1 MNKQNKNIESIY
13 PLSPM
18 QQGMLYHTLYA
29 PESGVYVEQ
38 LSCTLTGKLK
48 IAEFEQ
54 AWQQVVERHPVLRTL
69 FVWEHG
75 KQPLQVVCKS
85 VDLPWI
91 THDWQDFSAIEQ
103 QERLQTLLETE
114 CKTGFA
120 LDKAPLMRCTLIKL
134 QEDTYTFIWSHHHL
148 LMDGW
153 CLSIILKEVFAF
165 YEAGIQGNKLQLDLP
180 RPYKDYI
187 LWQQQQDASVAE
199 LFWREKLQGFNA
211 PTPLLTDKNSHQNQS
226 QHHQNLQL
234 SLSLTAN
241 LKSLAVANHLT
252 LNTILQG
259 AWALMLSR
267 YSGEQDVVF
276 GTTVSGRPTALSGVE
291 SMVGLFIN
299 TLPVRVQISGES
311 ELLLWLKQLQLQQVE
326 QEEYS
331 YTPLVDIQGW
341 SEVPREMPLFESLIV
356 FENYPLDASLKA
368 QNGSI
373 EVSNVCN
380 FEQTNYPLTLVAEP
394 GEKLSVRI
402 SYDTSR
408 FADDTIKRMLGHLQV
423 LLEVITENPGQ
434 KLDNLPLLT
443 PAERHQ
449 LLVEWNNTKTEYPQ
463 DRCLHELFESQV
475 EKTPDA
481 VAVVFRKQQL
491 TYRELNNRANQLAYH
506 LQTLGVA
513 PEVLVGICVNRSLEM
528 MVGLLGILKA
538 GGAYIPL
545 DPTYP
550 PERLAYM
557 LADSQLPILLT
568 QKQLLEKLPEHQA
581 QIICLDEDWQNFAN
595 YPHNNLNSKVKS
607 DNLAYIIYTSG
618 STGKPKGTM
627 IIHSGMVNYLS
638 WCTKTYNV
646 ADGEGS
652 TVNSSIGFDATITS
666 LFSPLLVGRKV
677 VLLPE
682 EDEIEELRKALCSGT
697 KFSLVKITPAHL
709 EILSHLLANEQ
720 VNIQTQAFI
729 IGGEAL
735 SEKVTSFWRQKVPST
750 KLINEYGPTET
761 VVGCCIYEVEKESY
775 PGGNI
780 PIGRPIANTE
790 LYILDRH
797 LQPVPIGVV
806 GELYIGGAGVARGYL
821 NRPELTSERFIDNP
835 LNQSKLYKT
844 GDLARYLLDGNIEYV
859 GRIDHQV
866 KIRGF
871 RIELGEIEALIAQHP
886 NVASTTVIARED
898 KPGDKKLVAYIVPE
912 KSQVFSSNKLHQFLQ
927 EKVPHYLI
935 PSAFVQLDILPLTPN
950 GKVDR
955 KALPA
960 PNNSEIYASHD
971 FVAPRNEIELQ
982 LTQIWEDILNLRPI
996 GVKDNFF
1003 NLGGHSLLVVRLMA
1017 QIQQHFDINLPLA
1030 TILQNPTIAQIAD
1043 TLQQQTDTLSNSALV
1058 AINQN
1063 GSNRPFFC
1071 VPGVG
1076 GNGLYFYN
1084 LARYL
1089 GSEQPF
1095 YTFQAQGLD
1104 GKSTPYTKI
1113 EDMATHYIKAMQTVQ
1128 PQGPYILGGY
1138 SFGSNIAFEMTQQ
1151 LQNQGHEVA
1160 LLAVIDNF
1168 APIDRNKPKDF
1179 YLDEKTRLKHIVRV
1193 MERLSGKNVKVDYE
1207 AWQKLNSEEQLN
1219 YLQEQ
1224 FSETTTDQL
1233 RGLIQ
1238 VFDANVQA
1246 GINYL
1251 AKDIYTHHITLFQT
1265 SGDDAEDTFIPSDAA
1280 WGWHEFASKPVEI
1293 YTVPGNH
1300 HTMLSEPHVQVLA
1313 QKLKAC
1319 INQIQLVGVA

>member
-18 QQGMLYHTLYA
+18 QQGMLFHTLYA

-38 LSCTLTGKLK
+38 LSCTLKGNLQIT
-48 IAEFEQ
+48 AFER
-54 AWQQVVERHPVLRTL
+54 AWQQVVDRHSILRTL

-85 VDLPWI
+85 VNLPWI
-91 THDWQDFSAIEQ
+91 IHDWQKLSAIEQ
-103 QERLQTLLETE
+103 QEGLQALLERE
-114 CKTGFA
+114 RKTGFA
-120 LDKAPLMRCTLIKL
+120 LDQAPLMRCTLIKL
-134 QEDTYTFIWSHHHL
+134 QEDTYEFIWSHHHL

-165 YEAGIQGNKLQLDLP
+165 YDAGIQGKNLHLSLP

-187 LWQQQQDASVAE
+187 LWQQQQDYSQAE
-199 LFWREKLQGFNA
+199 MFWQQRLQGFHA
-211 PTPLLTDKNSHQNQS
+211 PTPLLGDKNSHPQHIQNH
-226 QHHQNLQL
+226 QHLQL
-234 SLSLTAN
+234 SPSLTAS
-241 LKSLAVANHLT
+241 LKSLAVTNRLT

-259 AWALMLSR
+259 AWGLMLSR

-276 GTTVSGRPTALSGVE
+276 GTTVSGRPTALSGVV

-299 TLPVRVQISGES
+299 TLPVRVKISEVT
-311 ELLLWLKQLQLQQVE
+311 ELLPWLKGLQLQQVE

-331 YTPLVDIQGW
+331 YSPLVDIQGW
-341 SEVPREMPLFESLIV
+341 SEVSREMPLFESLVV

-368 QNGSI
+368 QSSSI
-373 EVSNVCN
+373 QVSNIRN
-380 FEQTNYPLTLVAEP
+380 FEQTNYPLILVAEP
-394 GEKLSVRI
+394 GEQLSIRI
-402 SYDTSR
+402 SYDTSQ
-408 FADDTIKRMLGHLQV
+408 FADDSIKRMLGHLQV
-423 LLEVITENPGQ
+423 LLKSIAENPHQ
-434 KLDNLPLLT
+434 KLENLPLLT

-449 LLVEWNNTKTEYPQ
+449 LLVEWNNTQTEYPQ
-463 DRCLHELFESQV
+463 DKCLHELFEAQV

-481 VAVVFRKQQL
+481 VAVVFRDQQL
-491 TYRELNNRANQLAYH
+491 TYRELNNRANQLAHH

-568 QKQLLEKLPEHQA
+568 QKQLLDKLPQHQA
-581 QIICLDEDWQNFAN
+581 QTICLDDNEENFVN
-595 YPHNNLNSKVKS
+595 YPQDNPNSAVKP

-627 IIHSGMVNYLS
+627 IVHRGIVNYLS
-638 WCTKTYNV
+638 WCIKAYNV
-646 ADGEGS
+646 AVGEGS
-652 TVNSSIGFDATITS
+652 TVNSSIGFDSTITS
-666 LFSPLLVGRKV
+666 LFSPLIVGCKV

-682 EDEIEELRKALCSGT
+682 ENEIEELKKALCSGT
-697 KFSLVKITPAHL
+697 RFSLVKITPAHL
-709 EILSHLLANEQ
+709 YILNHLLANEQ
-720 VNIQTQAFI
+720 VNIQVQAFI

-735 SEKVTSFWRQKVPST
+735 SEKVTSFWLQKAPST

-761 VVGCCIYEVEKESY
+761 VVGCCTYEVEKQSF

-790 LYILDRH
+790 LYILDNH
-797 LQPVPIGVV
+797 LQPVPIGVI

-821 NRPELTSERFIDNP
+821 NRPELTSERFINSP
-835 LNQSKLYKT
+835 FNKSILYKT
-844 GDLARYLLDGNIEYV
+844 GDLARYLPDGNIEYL

-871 RIELGEIEALIAQHP
+871 RVELGEIESLIAQYP
-886 NVASTTVIARED
+886 NVVSTTVIARED

-912 KSQVFSSNKLHQFLQ
+912 KLQDFADKKLYQFLQ
-927 EKVPHYLI
+927 EKLPHYMV
-935 PSAFVQLDILPLTPN
+935 PSAFVQLDILPLTAN

-960 PNNSEIYASHD
+960 PNSSEIYVSYE
-971 FVAPRNEIELQ
+971 FVAPRNDIELQ
-982 LTQIWEDILNLRPI
+982 LAQIWEDILNIRPI
-996 GVKDNFF
+996 GIKDNFF
-1003 NLGGHSLLVVRLMA
+1003 NLGGHSLLIVRLMA
-1017 QIQQHFDINLPLA
+1017 QIQQHFGINLPLA
-1030 TILQNPTIAQIAD
+1030 TILQNPTVDQIAN
-1043 TLQQQTDTLSNSALV
+1043 TLSQHTNSLANSALV
-1058 AINQN
+1058 AINSN
-1063 GSNRPFFC
+1063 GSNIPLFC

-1084 LARYL
+1084 LAHHL
-1089 GSEQPF
+1089 GAEQPF

-1104 GKSTPYTKI
+1104 GKSKPHTSI
-1113 EDMATHYIKAMQTVQ
+1113 EDIAAQYVQTMQTVQ

-1151 LQNQGHEVA
+1151 LKKQGHEVA
-1160 LLAVIDNF
+1160 LLAVLDNF
-1168 APIDRNKPKDF
+1168 APINSNKPKDF
-1179 YLDEKTRLKHIVRV
+1179 HLDEATRLKHIVRV
-1193 MERLSGKNVKVDYE
+1193 VERLSGKKLEVDYE
-1207 AWQKLNSEEQLN
+1207 VWQKLNLEGQLN

-1224 FSETTTDQL
+1224 FSEITTDQL
-1233 RGLIQ
+1233 RALIQ

-1251 AKDIYTHHITLFQT
+1251 PQAIYPIPIVLFKA
-1265 SGDDAEDTFIPSDAA
+1265 SEDDAEDTFIPADAA
-1280 WGWHEFASKPVEI
+1280 WGWNKLSSTRVEI
-1293 YTVPGNH
+1293 QTVPGNH
-1300 HTMLSEPHVQVLA
+1300 HSMLSKPHVQVLA

-1319 INQIQLVGVA
+1319 INQVQTVGVE

>member
-1 MNKQNKNIESIY
+1 MNKNIESIY

-18 QQGMLYHTLYA
+18 QQGMLFHTLYA
-29 PESGVYVEQ
+29 PSSGVYVEQ
-38 LSCTLTGKLK
+38 LSCTLTGKLE
-48 IAEFEQ
+48 IAAFER

-85 VDLPWI
+85 VSLPWI
-91 THDWQDFSAIEQ
+91 IHDWQEFSAIEQ
-103 QERLQTLLETE
+103 QERLQTLLQMERE
-114 CKTGFA
+114 QGFE
-120 LDKAPLMRCTLIKL
+120 LNKAPLMRCTLIKL
-134 QEDTYTFIWSHHHL
+134 QEDTYEFIWSHHHL

-165 YEAGIQGNKLQLDLP
+165 YEAGIQVKNLHLPLP

-187 LWQQQQDASVAE
+187 LWQQQQDSSQAE
-199 LFWREKLQGFNA
+199 LFWREKLQGFTA
-211 PTPLLTDKNSHQNQS
+211 PTPLLTDTNSHHNHT
-226 QHHQNLQL
+226 QHNRHLQL
-234 SLSLTAN
+234 SHSLTVS
-241 LKSLAVANHLT
+241 LKSLAGEHRLT
-252 LNTILQG
+252 LNTIVQG
-259 AWALMLSR
+259 AWAIMLSR

-276 GTTVSGRPTALSGVE
+276 GTTVSGRPTTLSGVE

-299 TLPVRVQISGES
+299 SLPVRVKVPGEG
-311 ELLLWLKQLQLQQVE
+311 ELLPWLKRLQLQQVE

-341 SEVPREMPLFESLIV
+341 SAVPREMSLFESLVV

-368 QNGSI
+368 QSGSI
-373 EVSNVCN
+373 QVSNIRN
-380 FEQTNYPLTLVAEP
+380 FEQTNYPLTFVAEP
-394 GEKLSVRI
+394 GEQLSLRI

-408 FADDTIKRMLGHLQV
+408 FEVDTIERMLGHIQT
-423 LLEVITENPGQ
+423 LLEAIAKNPFQ
-434 KLDNLPLLT
+434 KLSQFPLLT
-443 PAERHQ
+443 NAERHQ
-449 LLVEWNNTKTEYPQ
+449 LLVKWNDTYSEYPK
-463 DRCLHELFESQV
+463 DKCIHELFEEQV

-481 VAVVFRKQQL
+481 VAVVFENQKL
-491 TYRELNNRANQLAYH
+491 TYQELNNRANQLAHH
-506 LQTLGVA
+506 LQTLGVG
-513 PEVLVGICVNRSLEM
+513 PEVLVGICINRSVEM

-538 GGAYIPL
+538 GGAYVPL

-550 PERLAYM
+550 QERLAYM
-557 LADSQLPILLT
+557 LEDSQLPILLT
-568 QKQLLEKLPEHQA
+568 QQQLLEKLPEHQA
-581 QIICLDEDWQNFAN
+581 QTICLDTDWQSLTDYTQQN
-595 YPHNNLNSKVKS
+595 PCSKAKP

-627 IIHSGMVNYLS
+627 IVHSGMVNYLS

-682 EDEIEELRKALCSGT
+682 EEEIEALKAALCSGT

-709 EILSHLLANEQ
+709 EILSHLLADEQ
-720 VNIQTQAFI
+720 VKIQTQAFI

-735 SEKVTSFWRQKVPST
+735 SEKVTSFWQQYAPHTR
-750 KLINEYGPTET
+750 LINEYGPTET
-761 VVGCCIYEVEKESY
+761 VVGCCIYEVGQQSF

-790 LYILDRH
+790 LYILDNH
-797 LQPVPIGVV
+797 LQPVPVGVV

-821 NRPELTSERFIDNP
+821 NRPELTSERFISNP
-835 LNQSKLYKT
+835 FTNSKLYKT
-844 GDLARYLLDGNIEYV
+844 GDLARYLSDGNIEYL

-866 KIRGF
+866 KVRGF

-898 KPGDKKLVAYIVPE
+898 QPGHKSLVAYVVPRQ
-912 KSQVFSSNKLHQFLQ
+912 KKVVNGHQLHQFLQ
-927 EKVPHYLI
+927 ERLPDYMI
-935 PSAFVQLDILPLTPN
+935 PSAFVQLETLPLTPN

-960 PNNSEIYASHD
+960 PNISDINVSGD
-971 FVAPRNEIELQ
+971 FIPPCDDIEVQ
-982 LTQIWEDILNLRPI
+982 LAQIWENLLNVRPI

-1003 NLGGHSLLVVRLMA
+1003 HLGGHSLLVVRLMA
-1017 QIQQHFDINLPLA
+1017 QIQEHFGINLPLA
-1030 TILQNPTIAQIAD
+1030 TILQNPTIAQIAA
-1043 TLQQQTDTLSNSALV
+1043 TLRQHTDSLSTSPLV
-1058 AINQN
+1058 PIHEQ
-1063 GSNRPFFC
+1063 GSNIPFFC

-1076 GNGLYFYN
+1076 GNGLYFYK
-1084 LARYL
+1084 LAHYL

-1113 EDMATHYIKAMQTVQ
+1113 EDMASYYIKAIQTVQ
-1128 PQGPYILGGY
+1128 PKGPYILGGY
-1138 SFGSNIAFEMTQQ
+1138 SFGSHIAFEMTQQ
-1151 LQNQGHEVA
+1151 LQKQGHEVA
-1160 LLAVIDNF
+1160 LLAILDNF
-1168 APIDRNKPKDF
+1168 APISSHKPKDF
-1179 YLDEKTRLKHIVRV
+1179 YLDEETRVRHIVRV
-1193 MERLSGKNVKVDYE
+1193 MERLSGKSLQVSYE
-1207 AWQKLNSEEQLN
+1207 LWKNLNSEERLN
-1219 YLQEQ
+1219 YLEEQ
-1224 FSETTTDQL
+1224 LTEITIDQL
-1233 RGLIQ
+1233 RGLIK

-1251 AKDIYTHHITLFQT
+1251 PQDIYPNRIALFQA
-1265 SGDDAEDTFIPSDAA
+1265 SEDDTEDTFIPSEPT
-1280 WGWHEFASKPVEI
+1280 WGWERISSQPVEI
-1293 YTVPGNH
+1293 QTVPGNH

-1313 QKLKAC
+1313 QTLKAY
-1319 INQIQLVGVA
+1319 INQVRTVGVA